1 MNDHPTANV
10 SAPYWAQLYKKA
22 EEAHSR
28 KEAIAIIHEAERLR
42 RAAAQYNYADI
53 W

>member
-1 MNDHPTANV
+1 MYDKDNPQT
-10 SAPYWAQLYKKA
+10 PYWAQLYKRA
-22 EEAHSR
+22 EEARSR